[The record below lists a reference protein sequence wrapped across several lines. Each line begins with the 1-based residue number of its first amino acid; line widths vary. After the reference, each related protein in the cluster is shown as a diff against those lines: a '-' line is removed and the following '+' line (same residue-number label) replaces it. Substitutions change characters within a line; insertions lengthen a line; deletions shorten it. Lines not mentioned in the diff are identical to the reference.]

1 MKKNKGSL
9 IMSKTGEGHDRI
21 AGVRGVRQTTRM
33 YYIGMAKKF
42 VFFHTIL
49 QINIHVSKFIKE
61 FTVIQYGHYK

>member
-49 QINIHVSKFIKE
+49 QEN
-61 FTVIQYGHYK
+61 